1 MAFRRKP
8 DSQDEYHR
16 KFADAVIEQ
25 IRKGTAPWQKPWG
38 PGESYRPAN
47 AVTGRPYTGGN
58 SLYLNMRGEQRGFGD
73 NRWATY
79 KQIKAAGGQVR
90 KGERGEQVLF
100 FDNKRRIAVTDAEGK
115 PKKVEGKQVYQTV
128 KRDVPFIKT
137 FAVFN
142 AEQADGLKL
151 ERQGGRKVPLWQTHQ
166 AAEVVIEE
174 SKVSVRHV
182 EGDRAFYSIKSDSIT
197 LPERAQFPSA
207 NHYYQTALHE
217 LGHSTGHKKRM
228 DRKSLKQGM
237 DDGFGS
243 PAYAREELRA
253 EISAMMTGEK
263 VGVGHDPARGAAYVE
278 AWVSALEDD
287 PREIHRAAGE
297 AERMTEHLM
306 KDARKRIVAL
316 EKQHQDKA
324 QELAAPRARALTP
337 SKTRAPEPPTHDRSA
352 ASMSR

>member
-8 DSQDEYHR
+8 DNQDEYHR

-79 KQIKAAGGQVR
+79 KQIRAEGGQVR

-100 FDNKRRIAVTDAEGK
+100 FDNMRRIAVKDAKGK

-137 FAVFN
+137 FTVFN

-151 ERQGGRKVPLWQTHQ
+151 ERQGGREVPLWQTHQ

-197 LPERAQFPSA
+197 LPDRAQFPRPTTTTRRRSTSWG
-207 NHYYQTALHE
+207 TAPAIKI
-217 LGHSTGHKKRM
+217 GWTA
-228 DRKSLKQGM
+228 
-237 DDGFGS
+237 S
-243 PAYAREELRA
+243 PCSRA
-253 EISAMMTGEK
+253 WMTG
-263 VGVGHDPARGAAYVE
+263 
-278 AWVSALEDD
+278 SAVR
-287 PREIHRAAGE
+287 PMRAKSSG
-297 AERMTEHLM
+297 
-306 KDARKRIVAL
+306 
-316 EKQHQDKA
+316 
-324 QELAAPRARALTP
+324 P
-337 SKTRAPEPPTHDRSA
+337 RSA
-352 ASMSR
+352 P